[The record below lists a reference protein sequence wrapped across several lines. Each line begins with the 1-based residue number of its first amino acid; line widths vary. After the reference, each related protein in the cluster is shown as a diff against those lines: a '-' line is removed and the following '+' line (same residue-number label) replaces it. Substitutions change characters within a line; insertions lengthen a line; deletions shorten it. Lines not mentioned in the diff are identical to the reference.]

1 MAAHW
6 VQTSPTPTNTYWAG
20 EKLGGYS
27 TLVGRTVTSEFGRG
41 LDTSFDGRRVI
52 GGAPGW
58 GPNTS
63 AGWRG
68 QNRGYVEIFD
78 YNAANDTW
86 GTIPGGY
93 IESPDTTTGQ
103 VGTQAAD
110 ARSRLPDDDKIYQAV
125 GGGGLFGE
133 SVSMNW
139 DGDRIVVGAPG
150 INKVYVYDYNG
161 TSWGTPQTIS
171 AASGI
176 TSFGHCVS
184 LCGDKGD
191 RFAVGAPEE
200 NKVYVYERLGT
211 ATSFTLAYTD
221 NGSSLTNSLPLSTS
235 GNITLNSDYNGY
247 GYHVKMSDFGDH
259 MVVGA
264 PGTHISNLNS
274 NMHSG
279 TANYYTMCWA
289 IGDAGAVNS
298 YHPHRAV
305 RYSTNSIINSSTT
318 SATFIADRYSGGDP
332 IGGFGFRTPQI
343 GQVRIMKCTPD
354 TSWSTPNAVTQ
365 MGNLIPGYDAG
376 IVKVDTF
383 DNNASSSFGGF
394 GTTVQINPEGTRIA
408 VGSPFYKFSTP
419 PDDQS
424 RHGRVDVFD
433 YDSITNTWVN
443 SYPAGT
449 LASENGCMVG
459 QVAMASDGSRIF
471 LGGVHSAFIT
481 TTFDYTGKDW
491 FQTEPFIIS
500 GGDINEIGGTG
511 HLPSIIAGAHHYQNY
526 RNVCKSGELNFVS
539 VPGYNNTG
547 GYPHGSYVTARGLIL
562 VYKHTLTSL
571 FNGNSLFEGF
581 VKCNELAIGGA
592 SNGTKTQRLAFG
604 GVTGDDF
611 ESATT
616 IETRYLGF
624 ESTATTGHQSEL
636 IISKWS
642 TNPMSS
648 SITGQP
654 SMQSHPYGNV
664 TGLQTSADPNRVTK
678 ETSGDRIRLKAP
690 KIEFHLTAPG
700 DWSGFS
706 KYREAPVMTLVST
719 ENWPYLVEQNNL
731 AANPNPAMRLV
742 NIRTC
747 HSESNVHAGLRLTA
761 SNAAGY
767 KLTGRFNQDRMTP
780 DDGNE
785 YTFSPDNHG
794 WLHLLSGQSG
804 QANMYGTHA
813 GLKVGHLYA
822 AGSTRYSSDDRLK
835 HFEEEIPNC
844 LELIKQVKPYKY
856 KKTIKMYT
864 EDYTGEIGTEDKDW
878 YWEIGFIAQDIE
890 KIPYLEFAVSKPEN
904 DTEGKYAL
912 NYTHFIGVCLQGI
925 KDLHNRHQPEIAKVA
940 TLQSDLTIEKEK
952 VATLQTDL
960 TTLQSDV
967 SVEKEKVATL
977 QSDVA
982 IEKEKVA
989 TLQTDVAVEKEKVAT
1004 LQTDVDREK
1013 LKTLNL
1019 QERIL
1024 VMEQAYHAL
1033 LERVSD
1039 LENS

>member
-1 MAAHW
+1 MTPPHW

-27 TLVGRTVTSEFGRG
+27 TLVGRTDYSEFGRG

-58 GPNTS
+58 GPSNS
-63 AGWRG
+63 RG

-78 YNAANDTW
+78 YNASTDTW
-86 GTIPGGY
+86 QTIPGGY
-93 IESPDTTTGQ
+93 LESPDTTTGW
-103 VGTQAAD
+103 GTGINAAD
-110 ARSRLPDDDKIYQAV
+110 GLSVMPLDDKIYTT

-171 AASGI
+171 APSGI

-191 RFAVGAPEE
+191 RFAVGAPES
-200 NKVYVYERLGT
+200 NNVYVYEKLGT

-221 NGSSLTNSLPLSTS
+221 NGSGLTNSLPLNS
-235 GNITLNSDYNGY
+235 GGSITLNSDYNGY
-247 GYHVKMSDFGDH
+247 GYHVRMADFGEH
-259 MVVGA
+259 MIVGA
-264 PGTHISNLNS
+264 PGTHLKYLNS

-279 TANYYTMCWA
+279 SGNYDIMCWA
-289 IGDAGAVNS
+289 IGDNVSGN
-298 YHPHRAV
+298 YNPHRAV
-305 RYSTNSIINSSTT
+305 RYPNNQIDTVFLS
-318 SATFIADRYSGGDP
+318 RYGYNTPTDA
-332 IGGFGFRTPQI
+332 FGFKTPQI
-343 GQVRIMKCTPD
+343 GQVRIMQCTPGVSWG
-354 TSWSTPNAVTQ
+354 TSGAVTQ
-365 MGNLIPGYDAG
+365 MGNVIPGYDPG
-376 IVKVDTF
+376 IAKVDTF
-383 DNNASSSFGGF
+383 NNNAADAYGGF
-394 GTTVQINPEGTRIA
+394 GTTVQINPGGTRVA
-408 VGSPFYKFSTP
+408 VGSPFYRFETSG
-419 PDDQS
+419 S
-424 RHGRVDVFD
+424 RHGRVDIFD
-433 YDSITNTWVN
+433 YNSVTNTWVN
-443 SYPAGT
+443 SYPTGT

-459 QVAMASDGSRIF
+459 QVAMAVDGSRIF

-481 TTFDYTGKDW
+481 TTFDYTGRDW

-500 GGDINEIGGTG
+500 GGDINEFGGTG
-511 HLPSIIAGAHHYQNY
+511 HVPNIVGGSGHYPNY

-539 VPGYNNTG
+539 VPGYTNTG
-547 GYPHGSYVTARGLIL
+547 SYPNGAYVTAKGVIL

-571 FNGNSLFEGF
+571 FKGNCLFEGF

-592 SNGTKTQRLAFG
+592 SNDTKTQRLAFG

-616 IETRYLGF
+616 IETRYLGY
-624 ESTATTGHQSEL
+624 ESQYNTGHQSEL

-654 SMQSHPYGNV
+654 TIEPWDSENM
-664 TGLQTSADPNRVTK
+664 TGLQTASNPNRVTK

-700 DWSGFS
+700 DWSAFS

-719 ENWPYLVEQNNL
+719 EETPYLVEHTDL
-731 AANPNPAMRLV
+731 VANPNPAMRLV

-747 HSESNVHAGLRLTA
+747 HNASNLNAGLRLTA
-761 SNAAGY
+761 SNTAGY
-767 KLTGRFNQDRMTP
+767 KSGGRFNQDRMTS
-780 DDGNE
+780 DDGD
-785 YTFSPDNHG
+785 YYTLAPADDGWLRLYGKSTFSNG
-794 WLHLLSGQSG
+794 VAQ
-804 QANMYGTHA
+804 NMYGNYTSLA
-813 GLKVGHLYA
+813 VGNFWS
-822 AGSTRYSSDDRLK
+822 AGSTRYSSDDRVK

-844 LELIKQVKPYKY
+844 LELINQLKPYKY
-856 KKTIKMYT
+856 KKTGKIYT
-864 EDYTGEIGTEDKDW
+864 EDYTGEIGEEGKDW
-878 YWEIGFIAQDIE
+878 HWEIGLIAQDVE
-890 KIPYLEFAVSKPEN
+890 KIPYFEHTVSKPEN
-904 DTEGKYAL
+904 GAEGKYGL
-912 NYTHFIGVCLQGI
+912 DYTGFISVCIQGV
-925 KDLHNRHQPEIAKVA
+925 KDLHNRHQPELAKVA

-952 VATLQTDL
+952 VANLQSDL
-960 TTLQSDV
+960 TIEKEKVANLQSDV
-967 SVEKEKVATL
+967 AVEKEKVATL

-989 TLQTDVAVEKEKVAT
+989 TLETDVE
-1004 LQTDVDREK
+1004 REK
-1013 LKTLNL
+1013 LKTTNL

-1024 VMEQAYHAL
+1024 VMEHAYHAL

>member
-1 MAAHW
+1 MTHF
-6 VQTSPTPTNTYWAG
+6 VQTSPTPTKTYWAG

-27 TLVGRTVTSEFGRG
+27 TLVGRTNYSEFGRG

-58 GPNTS
+58 GPTG
-63 AGWRG
+63 ARG

-78 YNAANDTW
+78 YNESTNTW
-86 GTIPGGY
+86 QTIPGGW
-93 IESPDTTTGQ
+93 IVCPDITTGW
-103 VGTQAAD
+103 GSGIAAAD
-110 ARSRLPDDDKIYQAV
+110 GLSVMPLDHKIYTT

-161 TSWGTPQTIS
+161 WSWGTPQTIS
-171 AASGI
+171 PPHTV

-184 LCGDKGD
+184 LAGDKGD
-191 RFAVGAPEE
+191 RFAVGTPET
-200 NKVYVYERLGT
+200 NNVFVYEKLGT
-211 ATSFTLAYTD
+211 ATSFTLALFFGGGG
-221 NGSSLTNSLPLSTS
+221 NMLPNSLPLST
-235 GNITLNSDYNGY
+235 GGTITLDSVYNGF
-247 GYHVKMSDFGDH
+247 GYHVKMADFGDH

-264 PGTHISNLNS
+264 PGTHLKNLNAS
-274 NMHSG
+274 MHDGS
-279 TANYYTMCWA
+279 ANYDVMNFA
-289 IGDAGAVNS
+289 LGEAGAVSGS

-305 RYSTNSIINSSTT
+305 RYPNNQIDSTFLSRNNSWA
-318 SATFIADRYSGGDP
+318 ATGGIP
-332 IGGFGFRTPQI
+332 VGGFGFKTPQI
-343 GQVRIMKCTPD
+343 GQVRVYRGALQGA
-354 TSWSTPNAVTQ
+354 SWGTQ
-365 MGNLIPGYDAG
+365 DPALMPTRMGLTIPGYDAG
-376 IVKVDTF
+376 VVKVDTF
-383 DNNASSSFGGF
+383 NNNASSSFGGF

-408 VGSPFYKFSTP
+408 VGSPFYKFTSFIG
-419 PDDQS
+419 DEARQ
-424 RHGRVDVFD
+424 GRVDVFD

-449 LASENGCMVG
+449 LASEDGCMVG

-511 HLPSIIAGAHHYQNY
+511 HLPNIVAGSHHYANY

-539 VPGYNNTG
+539 VPGYTNTG
-547 GYPHGSYVTARGLIL
+547 SHPNGAYITAKGVIL

-571 FNGNSLFEGF
+571 FKGNSLFEGF

-624 ESTATTGHQSEL
+624 ESQGDTGHQSEL
-636 IISKWS
+636 LLSKWS
-642 TNPMSS
+642 TDPMSS
-648 SITGQP
+648 HITGQV
-654 SMQSHPYGNV
+654 SMQSHPYGDV
-664 TGLQTSADPNRVTK
+664 TGLQTSANPNRVTK
-678 ETSGDRIRLKAP
+678 ETSGDRIRIKAP

-719 ENWPYLVEQNNL
+719 ERWPYLVENNAL
-731 AANPNPAMRLV
+731 AANNEPAMRLV

-747 HSESNVHAGLRLTA
+747 HNSSNVNAGLRLTA
-761 SNAAGY
+761 SNTAGY
-767 KLTGRFNQDRMTP
+767 KSGGRFNQDRMTP
-780 DDGNE
+780 DDGDE
-785 YTFSPDNHG
+785 YTLSPDDNG
-794 WLHLLSGQSG
+794 WLNLLSGHSG
-804 QANMYGTHA
+804 QLNMSGNHA
-813 GLKVGHLYA
+813 GLKVGHFYA
-822 AGSTRYSSDDRLK
+822 AGSLRHSSDDRLK
-835 HFEEEIPNC
+835 HFEEEIPDC
-844 LELIKQVKPYKY
+844 LELINQLNPYKY
-856 KKTIKMYT
+856 KKTQIKYT
-864 EDYTGEIGTEDKDW
+864 EDYTGDVGTEDKDW
-878 YWEIGFIAQDIE
+878 NWEIGLIAQDIK
-890 KIPYLEFAVSKPEN
+890 KIPYLEFTVN
-904 DTEGKYAL
+904 DPGPSAEDVYSL
-912 NYTHFIGVCLQGI
+912 NYNTFIGVCLQGI
-925 KDLHNRHQPEIAKVA
+925 KDLHNRHQPELVKVA

-952 VATLQTDL
+952 VATLQSDVAVEREKVA
-960 TTLQSDV
+960 TLQSDLTI
-967 SVEKEKVATL
+967 EKEKVATL
-977 QSDVA
+977 QSDLT
-982 IEKEKVA
+982 I
-989 TLQTDVAVEKEKVAT
+989 EKEKVAT

-1039 LENS
+1039 LENQT

>member
-1 MAAHW
+1 MS
-6 VQTSPTPTNTYWAG
+6 SPTLTNTYWAG

-27 TLVGRTVTSEFGRG
+27 TLVGRTNYSEFGRG

-58 GPNTS
+58 GPSNS
-63 AGWRG
+63 RG

-78 YNAANDTW
+78 YNASTDTW
-86 GTIPGGY
+86 QTIPGGW
-93 IESPDTTTGQ
+93 IVCPDITTGW
-103 VGTQAAD
+103 GTGINAD
-110 ARSRLPDDDKIYQAV
+110 DGLSVMPLDDKIYTT

-171 AASGI
+171 PPSGGTI

-184 LCGDKGD
+184 LAGDEGD
-191 RFAVGAPEE
+191 RFAVGAPES
-200 NKVYVYERLGT
+200 NNVYVYEKLGT
-211 ATSFTLAYTD
+211 ATSFTLAIFF
-221 NGSSLTNSLPLSTS
+221 NGGGNMPPNSLPLST
-235 GNITLNSDYNGY
+235 GGTITLNSVYNGY
-247 GYHVKMSDFGDH
+247 GYHVKMADFGDH
-259 MVVGA
+259 MIVGA
-264 PGTHISNLNS
+264 PGTHLKNLNAS
-274 NMHSG
+274 MHSG
-279 TANYYTMCWA
+279 SVNYDVMNFA
-289 IGDAGAVNS
+289 LGEAGAVSGS

-305 RYSTNSIINSSTT
+305 RYPNNQIDAIFLSRNDYWATT
-318 SATFIADRYSGGDP
+318 GGIP
-332 IGGFGFRTPQI
+332 IGGFGFKTPQI
-343 GQVRIMKCTPD
+343 GQVRIMRGAPSG
-354 TSWSTPNAVTQ
+354 TSWGTSDPALQPTQ
-365 MGNLIPGYDAG
+365 MGSVISGYDAG

-383 DNNASSSFGGF
+383 NNNASSSFGGF

-408 VGSPFYKFSTP
+408 VGSPFYKFMTSP
-419 PDDQS
+419 ADEA

-449 LASENGCMVG
+449 LASEDGCMVG
-459 QVAMASDGSRIF
+459 QVAMAVDGSRIF

-481 TTFDYTGKDW
+481 TTFDYTGRDW

-500 GGDINEIGGTG
+500 GGDINRIGGTG
-511 HLPSIIAGAHHYQNY
+511 HLPDIVAASHHYQNY

-539 VPGYNNTG
+539 VPGYHDTG
-547 GYPHGSYVTARGLIL
+547 SHPNGAYLTAKGVIL

-571 FNGNSLFEGF
+571 FKGNSLFEGF

-592 SNGTKTQRLAFG
+592 SNDTKTQRLAFG

-616 IETRYLGF
+616 METRYLGF
-624 ESTATTGHQSEL
+624 QSISNTGEQSEL
-636 IISKWS
+636 LLSKWS
-642 TNPMSS
+642 TDPMSS

-654 SMQSHPYGNV
+654 TIDFVSGNM
-664 TGLQTSADPNRVTK
+664 TGLQTSSDPNRVTK

-700 DWSGFS
+700 DWSGYS

-719 ENWPYLVEQNNL
+719 EEGPYLVEQNNL
-731 AANPNPAMRLV
+731 AANLNPAMRLV

-747 HSESNVHAGLRLTA
+747 HNSSNVNAGLRLTA

-767 KLTGRFNQDRMTP
+767 KTGGRLNQDRMTP
-780 DDGNE
+780 DDGDE
-785 YTFSPDNHG
+785 YTLSPDDNG
-794 WLHLLSGQSG
+794 WLNLLSGHSG
-804 QANMYGTHA
+804 QLNMSGNHA
-813 GLKVGHLYA
+813 GLKVGHFYA
-822 AGSTRYSSDDRLK
+822 AGSLRYSSDDRLK
-835 HFEEEIPNC
+835 HFEEEIPDC
-844 LELIKQVKPYKY
+844 LELINQLNPYKY
-856 KKTIKMYT
+856 KKTQIKYT
-864 EDYTGEIGTEDKDW
+864 EDYTGDVGTEDKDW
-878 YWEIGFIAQDIE
+878 NWEIGLIAQDIK
-890 KIPYLEFAVSKPEN
+890 KIPYLEFTVN
-904 DTEGKYAL
+904 DPGPSAEDVYSL
-912 NYTHFIGVCLQGI
+912 NYNTFIGVCLQGI
-925 KDLHNRHQPEIAKVA
+925 KDLHNRHQPELVKVA
-940 TLQSDLTIEKEK
+940 TLQSDVAVEKEK
-952 VATLQTDL
+952 VATLQTD
-960 TTLQSDV
+960 V
-967 SVEKEKVATL
+967 AVEKEKVATL

-982 IEKEKVA
+982 VEKEKVA
-989 TLQTDVAVEKEKVAT
+989 TLQSDVAVEKEKVAT